1 MNGATQKHTLTVDHS
16 DGKLQVAS
24 TREKPER
31 PSAIS
36 PLLRIVAMIM
46 IAAVICTA
54 FVLVRGDRAAGLIYL
69 FISVGGIGAIC
80 AVLFCGH
87 DDL

>member
-1 MNGATQKHTLTVDHS
+1 MSGSTQKHTLTVDHS

-31 PSAIS
+31 SSAIS
-36 PLLRIVAMIM
+36 PLLRVVAMIM
-46 IAAVICTA
+46 ISAVICTV

-69 FISVGGIGAIC
+69 VVSVAGIGAIC

-87 DDL
+87 DD